1 MAFPFD
7 FTRLPLSGDVTQAIN
22 PWSWWLNSMHQSG
35 FININTVQSR
45 DPGLEKEI
53 VQNVASYGRQLGR
66 ISDVLEALCRTPAV
80 AQELGSEGREAV
92 KDFLALAENIRKA
105 KERHAVQAVAGLEGT
120 IAALRTLK
128 ASDPERYAAVASRL
142 QQALDE

>member
-1 MAFPFD
+1 MTFPFD
-7 FTRLPLSGDVTQAIN
+7 LTRLPLSGDVTQAIN

-45 DPGLEKEI
+45 DPALEKEI

-80 AQELGSEGREAV
+80 KAGLGPEGEEAV

-105 KERHAVQAVAGLEGT
+105 KERRALQAVAGLEGT
-120 IAALRTLK
+120 IAALRTLRT
-128 ASDPERYAAVASRL
+128 SDPQRYAQVARRL
-142 QQALDE
+142 REALEE